1 MQKIY
6 KLDATSNYDINH
18 FNKEY
23 IDKGW
28 KIKEKLVTI
37 EDRYLIL
44 LLEKE
49 SRKEKLENINNIV
62 NDNK

>member
-1 MQKIY
+1 MQKTY
-6 KLDATSNYDINH
+6 KLDASSNYDINF

-23 IDKGW
+23 LDKGW
-28 KIKEKLVTI
+28 KIKEKLI
-37 EDRYLIL
+37 EMEGKFVLL

-49 SRKEKLENINNIV
+49 SRKEKLENIDRIV